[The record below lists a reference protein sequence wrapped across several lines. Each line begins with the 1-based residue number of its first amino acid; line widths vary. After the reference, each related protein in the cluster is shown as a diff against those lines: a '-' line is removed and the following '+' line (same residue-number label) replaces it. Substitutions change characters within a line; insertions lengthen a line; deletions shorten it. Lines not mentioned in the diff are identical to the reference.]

1 MREVTLKVD
10 ASPRGGHSPASEHI
24 TGVQR
29 SKVVLRDG
37 IRTVQVWAWESRSE
51 DQEEDWVWE
60 KGAIQS

>member
-1 MREVTLKVD
+1 MREVPLKVD
-10 ASPRGGHSPASEHI
+10 ASPRGGCSPGSEHI

-37 IRTVQVWAWESRSE
+37 IRTVQVRAWESRSE
-51 DQEEDWVWE
+51 DQEEDWVWK